1 VIPLLGGIVSR
12 SLSLK
17 EFSILHKDFL
27 SQIFAQLEQTT
38 TQTKPNLQNKNR
50 NTLLF
55 SILTLSLV
63 LLLLL
68 NISLGSV
75 SIPIKDVF
83 NSLTGG
89 NSSKETWDYII
100 VNYRLPKAIAAILV
114 GMGLSISGLLMQTLF
129 RNPLAGPYV
138 LGLSS
143 GASLGVAIVIMGAGF
158 LPPFLASIMLSSY
171 GIVLA
176 SSLGSFL
183 VLLAVLAVSQ
193 RLRDTMAILIVG
205 LMFGSLTSAIVGT
218 LTYFSTAEQLQKF
231 TFWSLGNLG
240 NLSWSSIV
248 ILSICVAIGLLLSLL
263 SIKPLNALLL
273 GENYARSLG
282 MNYEKTRLIII
293 FATSILAGSITAYA
307 GPIAF
312 IGLAVPHIAK
322 LVFQTSN
329 HVVLFWSTL
338 LFGAIIMLICDSISQ
353 LPGSDITLPI
363 NAVTS
368 IFGAPIVIWLLIRKR
383 KMMN

>member
-1 VIPLLGGIVSR
+1 MVAL
-12 SLSLK
+12 
-17 EFSILHKDFL
+17 FL
-27 SQIFAQLEQTT
+27 I
-38 TQTKPNLQNKNR
+38 
-50 NTLLF
+50 
-55 SILTLSLV
+55 
-63 LLLLL
+63 

-75 SIPIKDVF
+75 SIPVKEVF

-89 NSSKETWDYII
+89 VSSKETWEYII
-100 VNYRLPKAIAAILV
+100 INYRLPKAIAAILT
-114 GMGLSISGLLMQTLF
+114 GMGLAISGLLMQTLF

-143 GASLGVAIVIMGAGF
+143 GASLGVAMVILGSAF
-158 LPPFLASIMLSSY
+158 LPVFLSTFLLSSY
-171 GIVLA
+171 GIVIA

-183 VLLAVLAVSQ
+183 VLLAVLVVSQ
-193 RLRDTMAILIVG
+193 QLRDTMAILIVG

-218 LTYFSTAEQLQKF
+218 LTYFSTADQLQKF
-231 TFWSLGNLG
+231 TFWSMGNLG
-240 NLSWSSIV
+240 NLSWTSIS
-248 ILSICVAIGLLLSLL
+248 ILSICVSIGLLLSLF

-273 GENYARSLG
+273 GENYAKSLG
-282 MNYEKTRLIII
+282 LNYNKARLIII
-293 FATSILAGSITAYA
+293 FATSILAGSITAFA

-312 IGLAVPHIAK
+312 VGLAVPHIAK

-329 HVVLFWSTL
+329 HTVLFWSTL
-338 LFGAIIMLICDSISQ
+338 LFGASIMLICDSISQ

-383 KMMN
+383 KMIG

>member
-1 VIPLLGGIVSR
+1 LI
-12 SLSLK
+12 K
-17 EFSILHKDFL
+17 
-27 SQIFAQLEQTT
+27 T
-38 TQTKPNLQNKNR
+38 NR
-50 NTLLF
+50 NTVLF
-55 SILTLSLV
+55 IFLTIGIIFLFLI
-63 LLLLL
+63 

-83 NSLTGG
+83 NSLMGG
-89 NSSKETWDYII
+89 NSSKEAWEYII
-100 VNYRLPKAIAAILV
+100 INYRLPKAIAAILV

-143 GASLGVAIVIMGAGF
+143 GASLGVATVILGAAL
-158 LPPFLASIMLSSY
+158 LPPFLATLLLSSY
-171 GIVLA
+171 GIVFA
-176 SSLGSFL
+176 SSLGSFT
-183 VLLAVLAVSQ
+183 VLLAVLAVSH

-240 NLSWSSIV
+240 NLSWTSIS
-248 ILSICVAIGLLLSLL
+248 LLTICVAIGLLLSLF
-263 SIKPLNALLL
+263 SIKPLNSLLL
-273 GENYARSLG
+273 GENYAKSLG
-282 MNYEKTRLIII
+282 LNYKNSRLIII
-293 FATSILAGSITAYA
+293 FATSILAGSITAFA

-329 HVVLFWSTL
+329 HTILFWSTI

-353 LPGSDITLPI
+353 LPGSDLTLPI

-383 KMMN
+383 KMMG